1 MCCVCFDVVSPA
13 LVYSQVCEKH
23 GRLGTVRLHIL
34 QGIPLVDA
42 ELVGRDPALV
52 VADPGQKQAAW
63 VVVVAAGHLARFV
76 ERLKG

>member
-1 MCCVCFDVVSPA
+1 MDDALCVVRPA
-13 LVYSQVCEKH
+13 LLYSQVSEKH
-23 GRLGTVRLHIL
+23 GGLGTVRLHVL
-34 QGIPLVDA
+34 QGVPLVDA

-76 ERLKG
+76 QRLKG